1 MSQDKELNI
10 EFKWPEYQGQSMPFL
25 SQIKGEKWAC
35 IYLFAVVSTPKGID
49 FQAPLFGV
57 LEAESQV

>member
-25 SQIKGEKWAC
+25 NQIKGELWAC
-35 IYLFAVVSTPKGID
+35 IYL
-49 FQAPLFGV
+49 PLSRV
-57 LEAESQV
+57 LQP

>member
-25 SQIKGEKWAC
+25 SQIKGELWAC
-35 IYLFAVVSTPKGID
+35 FYLFPVFSGPKWND
-49 FQAPLFGV
+49 FQPPVWGILI
-57 LEAESQV
+57 AELQV

>member
-25 SQIKGEKWAC
+25 SQIKGELWAC
-35 IYLFAVVSTPKGID
+35 FL
-49 FQAPLFGV
+49 PLSCV
-57 LEAESQV
+57 LRPQMK

>member
-25 SQIKGEKWAC
+25 SQIKGELWAC
-35 IYLFAVVSTPKGID
+35 TELFPVFSSSKWND
-49 FQAPLFGV
+49 FQPPILGI
-57 LEAESQV
+57 LLAEPQV

>member
-25 SQIKGEKWAC
+25 SQIKGELWAC
-35 IYLFAVVSTPKGID
+35 FYLFPVFSGPK
-49 FQAPLFGV
+49 
-57 LEAESQV
+57 